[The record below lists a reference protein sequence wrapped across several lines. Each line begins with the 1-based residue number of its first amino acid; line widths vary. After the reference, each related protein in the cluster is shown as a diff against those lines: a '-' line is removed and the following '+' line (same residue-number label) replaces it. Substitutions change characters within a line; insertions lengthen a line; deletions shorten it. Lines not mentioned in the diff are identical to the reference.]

1 MFPNHKILIE
11 ETNMLK
17 IKIKEIEGT
26 KVNKSKV
33 LLTSNKVQSKQLK
46 ENYIKLSN
54 KKMLQ
59 NRKMLQKNKEL

>member
-1 MFPNHKILIE
+1 MFPNNKIQIE
-11 ETNMLK
+11 EINMLK
-17 IKIKEIEGT
+17 IKFKEIEGT
-26 KVNKSKV
+26 KVNKLKFQ
-33 LLTSNKVQSKQLK
+33 LTSNRDQQKQLK